1 MLGRQIISFY
11 LKVQYFKVC
20 RICVDDL
27 FKIMLINR
35 NFVDQIITGDCKIVL
50 LEIPADSV
58 QLTITS
64 PPYRNAID
72 YNLHVSGKGQYFRG
86 KTKIGTSA
94 YLDDMSEIFNN
105 YIYRATKEG
114 GYCCIVIGNE
124 VVSGTILP
132 LPHMLLS
139 KIVQPAGNWSLHE
152 EIIWHKVT
160 GGTNRYGSFV
170 INPYPKYYRANIMH
184 EFVLVLRK
192 GDVTSGRTNKGETL
206 PATHEEWTK
215 EIANSIWHVPPVPP
229 GFIDHPCPF
238 PEEIPY
244 RLMKLYSYEND
255 VILDP
260 FNGSGQTTK
269 VAFNF
274 NRRYIGI
281 EVMEQYNRLA
291 LSRLAKEKIHIRP
304 EALIAKWKKIPSHYK
319 HLG

>member
-1 MLGRQIISFY
+1 MFL
-11 LKVQYFKVC
+11 
-20 RICVDDL
+20 
-27 FKIMLINR
+27 NR
-35 NFVDQIITGDCKIVL
+35 NFVDQIITGDCKNVL
-50 LEIPADSV
+50 REVPPNSI

-72 YNLHVSGKGQYFRG
+72 YDLHVSGTGRYYRG
-86 KTKIGTSA
+86 KTKIGTSE
-94 YLDDMSEIFNN
+94 YLDEMSDIFNH
-105 YIYRATKEG
+105 YVYRATKEG

-124 VVSGTILP
+124 VVNGTILP

-139 KIVQPAGNWSLHE
+139 KIVQPSGNWNLHE

-192 GDVTSGRTNKGETL
+192 GEVTSGRTKRSELL

-215 EIANSIWHVPPVPP
+215 EIANSIWHIAPVPP
-229 GFIDHPCPF
+229 GFIEHPCPF

-269 VAFNF
+269 VAFHF
-274 NRRYIGI
+274 HRHYIGI

-291 LSRLAKEKIHIRP
+291 SSRLASEKVHIRP
-304 EALIAKWKKIPSHYK
+304 EALIANWKKIPSHY
-319 HLG
+319 GNVGSAA

>member
-1 MLGRQIISFY
+1 MIMFLYRNLVDRIIS
-11 LKVQYFKVC
+11 
-20 RICVDDL
+20 
-27 FKIMLINR
+27 
-35 NFVDQIITGDCKIVL
+35 GDCKVVL
-50 LEIPADSV
+50 LEIPADSI

-72 YNLHVSGKGQYFRG
+72 YDMHVSGKGQYYRG
-86 KTKIGTSA
+86 KSKMGTSE

-105 YIYRATKEG
+105 HIYRTTKEG

-124 VVSGTILP
+124 VVNGTILP

-139 KIVQPAGNWSLHE
+139 KIVQPAGNWNLHE

-192 GDVTSGRTNKGETL
+192 GDVASGRTNKGEML

-269 VAFNF
+269 VAFNI

-281 EVMEQYNRLA
+281 EVMEKYNRLA
-291 LSRLAKEKIHIRP
+291 LSRLAKEKVHIRP
-304 EALIAKWKKIPSHYK
+304 EALIAKWIKIPSHYAN
-319 HLG
+319 LG

>member
-1 MLGRQIISFY
+1 MSLVRGS
-11 LKVQYFKVC
+11 
-20 RICVDDL
+20 
-27 FKIMLINR
+27 
-35 NFVDQIITGDCKIVL
+35 T
-50 LEIPADSV
+50 
-58 QLTITS
+58 
-64 PPYRNAID
+64 
-72 YNLHVSGKGQYFRG
+72 FRG

-319 HLG
+319 NLG